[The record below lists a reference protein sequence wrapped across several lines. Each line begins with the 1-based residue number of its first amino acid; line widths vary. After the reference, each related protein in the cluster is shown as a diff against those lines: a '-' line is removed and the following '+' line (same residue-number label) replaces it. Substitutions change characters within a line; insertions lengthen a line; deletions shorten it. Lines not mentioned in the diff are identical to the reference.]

1 MAFNYNKYKSHSD
14 DSFWTSYSDLFLG
27 LSSIFLLLYVV
38 ASLRNSTDSLQMQT
52 ENQSLKVKVNDL
64 ENQLQMYEEVKNNYL
79 NTSAEKS
86 ELEEYQELM
95 DKLTL
100 LQDDAKGEKDKLRQ
114 EAKENERKELA
125 LNKYQKM
132 IRNMIN
138 SNKFSKVK
146 ISNRDVVINEQDVE
160 ITDQQKQITG
170 LNTVITTKEQEIQN
184 REGKIKSINDDL
196 AKKAALLKSTYKK
209 AKLSQK
215 AYQKKLSNL
224 NEMAKQQVVVLK
236 NQNDRT
242 LGELESAK
250 NKLASTQS
258 ALASTESALS
268 NTSQQ
273 LGQTQQALNQKGQE
287 LTNLNG
293 QLAQAAADTQNKIN
307 SLKGQYADGLAKEK
321 AAFGAALSTQKNLGA
336 AEIAR
341 REAAFKNE
349 MAGKERKLAGEI
361 AGLSGQLKNTEG
373 QLAQVRTELE
383 ARKGVAKEIQKG
395 FAAAGIKADID
406 LNTGDVQI
414 DFGQAHFDNDS
425 SALKEEMKRILQ
437 SAVPIYSKSLFG
449 NPKVSDKI
457 TAVEII
463 GFASPTYKG
472 KFVNPKSTRPE
483 DVQALKYNMDLSY
496 KRANSIF
503 GYILDNK
510 DMNFQYRNSLI
521 PSLKVSGRSFLDLM
535 KADRN
540 ISSAEDYCVV
550 NDCKKSQRVIIRFSM
565 DKK

>member
-38 ASLRNSTDSLQMQT
+38 ASLRNSTDSLQIQT
-52 ENQSLKVKVNDL
+52 ENQNLKVKVNDL

-100 LQDDAKGEKDKLRQ
+100 LQDDAKNEKDKLRQ
-114 EAKENERKELA
+114 VAKENERKELA

-160 ITDQQKQITG
+160 ITDQQNQIAG
-170 LNTVITTKEQEIQN
+170 LNTVINTKEQEIQN
-184 REGKIKSINDDL
+184 RENKIKSINDDL
-196 AKKAALLKSTYKK
+196 ARKAAQLKATYKK

-215 AYQKKLSNL
+215 AYQKKLADL
-224 NEMAKQQVVVLK
+224 NEMAKQQVVILK

-258 ALASTESALS
+258 ALASTESAL
-268 NTSQQ
+268 NTTSQQ
-273 LGQTQQALNQKGQE
+273 LGQTQQALSQKGQE
-287 LTNLNG
+287 LAGLNA

-307 SLKGQYADGLAKEK
+307 ALKGQFAEGLAKEK
-321 AAFGAALSTQKNLGA
+321 AAFNAALRAQKNLGA

-349 MAGKERKLAGEI
+349 MAGKERKLASEI
-361 AGLSGQLKNTEG
+361 SGLSGQLKNTEG
-373 QLAQVRTELE
+373 QLAQVRSELE

-425 SALKEEMKRILQ
+425 SALKDEMKKILQ

-472 KFVNPKSTRPE
+472 KFVNPKSTKPE

-510 DMNFQYRNSLI
+510 DMNFEYRNSLI

-535 KADRN
+535 KADRS